1 MDPSLTALIV
11 AVVGVAGTLVSGVM
25 AHRGA
30 LRAKTVELDRAERLR
45 REDLLADER
54 REALAVRRASYAVF
68 NQRLRHFHS
77 VLSKDYFALAAG
89 EARPGQGREREE
101 TRQVLRDVYAEAQMV
116 ISDTVLSV
124 AGGVVHQLH
133 RIHAVLLRHERGSR
147 PTSPWKTSGSGWN
160 GPRRACTRY
169 GRRCAETSESRRS
182 RSYAPRATAPCE
194 RRRTTSGGTNHDPAL
209 DQVQLLRLGGPR
221 LRRGGTAPRPRD
233 GGPSAR
239 LQDPVPTG
247 ARLRTG
253 RVVGV
258 RRSPRPGDRLL
269 QQLLKGPLPSRAQ
282 PGQR

>member
-45 REDLLADER
+45 REELLADER

-68 NQRLRHFHS
+68 NQRLRQFHS

-101 TRQVLRDVYAEAQMV
+101 PRQVLRDVYAEAQMV

-133 RIHAVLLRHERGSR
+133 RIHALLLLHEQGETAEESLEDIRERLERASEGLYEVRQTMRRDLGVSALPVAR
-147 PTSPWKTSGSGWN
+147 PEG
-160 GPRRACTRY
+160 Y
-169 GRRCAETSESRRS
+169 G
-182 RSYAPRATAPCE
+182 AP
-194 RRRTTSGGTNHDPAL
+194 
-209 DQVQLLRLGGPR
+209 
-221 LRRGGTAPRPRD
+221 
-233 GGPSAR
+233 
-239 LQDPVPTG
+239 
-247 ARLRTG
+247 
-253 RVVGV
+253 
-258 RRSPRPGDRLL
+258 
-269 QQLLKGPLPSRAQ
+269 
-282 PGQR
+282 